1 MLTTVSKDF
10 QRMCTPVKITF
21 PAYVSKVSDDINK
34 CDWTSCGFFAQRI
47 NIPKIPKHT
56 LSKQIPRENNMPHL
70 YGIYAL
76 HLPLKAA
83 KSTYKIIP
91 ECMVWCVKLTS
102 HKKKQKTKKQN
113 THTQVISIE
122 PAGWW
127 CLWNCL
133 KGSEKIQGCRVC
145 QLGRPLRR
153 AFRVTKI
160 EW

>member
-10 QRMCTPVKITF
+10 QGMYTPVKITF

-47 NIPKIPKHT
+47 NTPKIPKHT

-113 THTQVISIE
+113 THTHTSHFDWTCRLMVFVE
-122 PAGWW
+122 LPE
-127 CLWNCL
+127 
-133 KGSEKIQGCRVC
+133 GSESKGADGK
-145 QLGRPLRR
+145 LWRPLRR